1 MPGPPTPVLN
11 RPLVYL
17 EIRDGESTRA
27 YNSPFSHGALTL
39 TIEGER
45 QIDTEL
51 GALIVLIRKDVQ
63 QVVSLRLPVAEGGA
77 QSASD
82 MVTINNQAS
91 RLCIYLPGKPQAILV
106 QFEEKRDFNVA
117 VCLLQKAGFR
127 VSDTIPISLLTDQSI
142 PDITSNYGPLLSS
155 TAAHSLLPSNTLR
168 KPETQLDP
176 SFTAMFNAPYQPS
189 SISGFPNSRTLHTQR
204 HVSVPAHPYSAANG
218 IVSTPPAA
226 VHLNPYNMFLGGGDT
241 YPHMP
246 RISSPLRNSV
256 VPSTPSAQSFR
267 QGIESHSFP
276 NSLSPG
282 SWSSPNTLMHSEFRP
297 GSLTQ
302 SQVNNSSSQ
311 RSIPSLRREATEE
324 LIQDR
329 SSQDESQ
336 EYRNLMPQPRKLPFE
351 SRKKDNKASGKFGPQ
366 DTTPVEAGKGPRTR
380 KIGAPAGSS
389 GRITGDRR
397 KAQTTIGSRKR
408 AKGENRQSILQGVV
422 IEEPDVLSDA
432 DQRQSDDAT
441 ISIPEVKRSKR
452 NPKRNAY
459 KDIQCQTEIPSGP
472 NVLEGSLE
480 TANLDRQSPGH
491 DISPLLVVTDP
502 DALKA
507 LHEATVTLFEEYETE
522 LASCKDHTRHAE
534 LYLERIWEKR
544 RDFWLKRLQDSKDV
558 QCYCQ
563 ADEILSP
570 LDTAV

>member
-1 MPGPPTPVLN
+1 M
-11 RPLVYL
+11 
-17 EIRDGESTRA
+17 
-27 YNSPFSHGALTL
+27 L
-39 TIEGER
+39 TI
-45 QIDTEL
+45 
-51 GALIVLIRKDVQ
+51 K
-63 QVVSLRLPVAEGGA
+63 VSLRLPVAEGGA

-82 MVTINNQAS
+82 MVSINNQAS
-91 RLCIYLPGKPQAILV
+91 RLCISLPGMLQAILV
-106 QFEEKRDFNVA
+106 QFEERRDFNVA

-127 VSDTIPISLLTDQSI
+127 VSDTIPTSLLTNQSI
-142 PDITSNYGPLLSS
+142 PDIASNYGPLLSS
-155 TAAHSLLPSNTLR
+155 TAVHSLLPLNTPR
-168 KPETQLDP
+168 TPETQLDP

-189 SISGFPNSRTLHTQR
+189 SISAFPNPRTLHTQR
-204 HVSVPAHPYSAANG
+204 HVTVPANPYSVANG
-218 IVSTPPAA
+218 IVSTPPAV
-226 VHLNPYNMFLGGGDT
+226 VHLNPYNMFLGGGET

-246 RISSPLRNSV
+246 RISSPLRNSI
-256 VPSTPSAQSFR
+256 VPDTPSAQSFG
-267 QGIESHSFP
+267 QGIESHSVP
-276 NSLSPG
+276 NSLPPG
-282 SWSSPNTLMHSEFRP
+282 SWSSPNTLMHSESRP

-311 RSIPSLRREATEE
+311 RSVPSLRREATEE
-324 LIQDR
+324 LTQDR

-366 DTTPVEAGKGPRTR
+366 DITPVEAGKGPRAR

-389 GRITGDRR
+389 GRTTGDKR
-397 KAQTTIGSRKR
+397 KAQTTIGSRER
-408 AKGENRQSILQGVV
+408 AKGENRQSILKDVA
-422 IEEPDVLSDA
+422 IEEPDNLSDA

-459 KDIQCQTEIPSGP
+459 KDTQCQTEIPSEP

-480 TANLDRQSPGH
+480 TANLDRQSSGH
-491 DISPLLVVTDP
+491 DISTLLVVTDP

-507 LHEATVTLFEEYETE
+507 LHEATVALFEEYETE
-522 LASCKDHTRHAE
+522 LASCKDRTRHAE